1 MKLSTVGAGELVVE
15 GEYEG
20 DVDVEVLVARV
31 LLVVG
36 LRSKCVVDVLVLE
49 VLRVLVGVVW
59 VVVEV

>member
-1 MKLSTVGAGELVVE
+1 MVE